1 MKRRVLFFIDI
12 TVKVED
18 TVGTGTG
25 TVASAAKTPRTYLVE
40 TERDT
45 ARRNR
50 AHLISGN

>member
-1 MKRRVLFFIDI
+1 MKRRVLLFIDI

-18 TVGTGTG
+18 SVGTGTG
-25 TVASAAKTPRTYLVE
+25 TVASAAQTPRIYLVE

-50 AHLISGN
+50 THLISGN